1 MSSAVASSLRFV
13 SSSMPSEVSDRRTK
27 RSARSLRP
35 NQVAVHSD
43 KLDVVLVAASAAR
56 RAELEHALASRG
68 GLRLTASLSS
78 LSQLLRERQIASGV
92 IVLEAPAYR
101 SRAAANRELENM
113 QALLENPALSTVML
127 IDTTDLV
134 SIRAFLNLGMASVLA
149 AEASPNE
156 IEAAILASAAGLVTL
171 DPEIAGQIAE
181 YLPQDVRDNGE
192 SFEDLT
198 PREIEV
204 LRLLARGFGNKEIAA
219 RLGISE
225 HTAKF
230 HISSIIGKLDVS
242 SRTEAVT
249 QGLRRG
255 LILL

>member
-1 MSSAVASSLRFV
+1 M
-13 SSSMPSEVSDRRTK
+13 
-27 RSARSLRP
+27 
-35 NQVAVHSD
+35 
-43 KLDVVLVAASAAR
+43 
-56 RAELEHALASRG
+56 
-68 GLRLTASLSS
+68 
-78 LSQLLRERQIASGV
+78 
-92 IVLEAPAYR
+92 
-101 SRAAANRELENM
+101 
-113 QALLENPALSTVML
+113 
-127 IDTTDLV
+127 
-134 SIRAFLNLGMASVLA
+134 LA